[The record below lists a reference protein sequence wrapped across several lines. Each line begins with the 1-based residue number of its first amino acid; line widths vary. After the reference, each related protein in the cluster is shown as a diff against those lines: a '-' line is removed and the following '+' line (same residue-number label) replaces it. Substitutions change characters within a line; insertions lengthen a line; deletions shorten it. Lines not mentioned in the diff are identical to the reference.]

1 MKKQKNLSEVIK
13 EKEKEIEKIKE
24 VEKIR
29 REKEQMK
36 FKNII
41 NKYDKTLNYAEK
53 ENKELKTKLK
63 LLLKK

>member
-29 REKEQMK
+29 REKEQLK

-41 NKYDKTLNYAEK
+41 NKYF
-53 ENKELKTKLK
+53 
-63 LLLKK
+63 

>member
-13 EKEKEIEKIKE
+13 EIKKKIKKIKE

-29 REKEQMK
+29 REKEQLK

-41 NKYDKTLNYAEK
+41 NKYF
-53 ENKELKTKLK
+53 
-63 LLLKK
+63 